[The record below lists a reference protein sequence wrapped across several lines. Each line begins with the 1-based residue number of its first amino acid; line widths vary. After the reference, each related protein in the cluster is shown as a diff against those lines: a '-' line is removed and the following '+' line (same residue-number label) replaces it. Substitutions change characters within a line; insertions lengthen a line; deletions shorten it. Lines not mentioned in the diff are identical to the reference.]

1 MKRTPVKHSY
11 LCVAAVIV
19 ILSLSC
25 QSKGSRSAIPTAPLE
40 SYIEAELFRLGETY
54 RLLDR
59 YGEELWPG
67 WKDYVDVPV
76 EVNFPNGVILF
87 VTPQTKSPRDFE
99 RIAGRAVFGKA
110 VYINGQNQTTVEI
123 RPPFFAQ
130 GARGGDL
137 IHLQMGQT
145 DLPALEAERSAALEA
160 RLKDKSRHEA
170 PFDLAPLGDSDA
182 HILTYIHEHFH
193 AHQARLQRP
202 GPVRAFKINAEY
214 AAWAH
219 IEGLALR
226 RAYLESQDAAAR
238 DFIKDFVVAREIKHA
253 HMPPDAAPAEAYFSM
268 KEGTAS
274 YVSLKTAMLLR
285 DSSDKPGIDRAKDPF
300 FYGFAYVNGYV
311 DNIMRKGMDFAVS
324 LTEDRGGK
332 YYFYGAYQCFLLD
345 RFAPGWKRGFLE
357 KKKNLDSAMAAVL
370 KLSSEEKEEIKQRLS
385 TRYAYDEILSFH
397 KNALKKK

>member
-25 QSKGSRSAIPTAPLE
+25 QSKSSRRAMPTVPLE
-40 SYIEAELFRLGETY
+40 PYIEAELFRLEETY

-59 YGEELWPG
+59 YSEELWPG
-67 WKDYVDVPV
+67 WRDYGDVPV
-76 EVNFPNGVILF
+76 EVNFPNGVVLF
-87 VTPQTKSPRDFE
+87 VTPRSGGQPGFE
-99 RIAGRAVFGKA
+99 RIAGRTVFGKN
-110 VYINGQNQTTVEI
+110 VHINRQKRTSAEVH
-123 RPPFFAQ
+123 PPLF
-130 GARGGDL
+130 GMARGGEL
-137 IHLQMGQT
+137 IHVELRQP
-145 DLPALEAERSAALEA
+145 DLPPLEAERSTALEA
-160 RLKDKSRHEA
+160 RLKDKSRPEA
-170 PFDLAPLGDSDA
+170 PFDLEPLGDSDA
-182 HILTYIHEHFH
+182 HVLMYIHEHFH
-193 AHQARLQRP
+193 GHQARLQRP

-214 AAWAH
+214 AAWAN

-238 DFIKDFVVAREIKHA
+238 DFLKDFVVAREIKHA
-253 HMPPDAAPAEAYFSM
+253 HMPFDAAPAEAYLSM

-324 LTEDRGGK
+324 WTEDRGGK
-332 YYFYGAYQCFLLD
+332 YYLYGAYQCFLLD

-357 KKKNLDSAMAAVL
+357 KKKDLDSAMAGLL
-370 KLSSEEKEEIKQRLS
+370 KLSAEEKEEIKKRLS
-385 TRYAYDEILSFH
+385 ARYAYDEILSFH